1 MWWIVL
7 VASAALI
14 AIGVWLLVR
23 DFLKPRAAA
32 KPSQVHTQ
40 TLAETLAQADAV
52 PSNPG
57 PHAVPLAQQPQLQ
70 PLFAHLAD
78 SAGPDTIPVTRP
90 TGASAA
96 PLPDPLQPGRFPA
109 VETHWERLKPEFDMA
124 VAAVNESMAPLA
136 VSIARPGETTW
147 SLHNRGFGDYRRVRV
162 GGESVAW
169 LRLEL
174 AANMSIS
181 AHLRSHEARHDMLNR
196 VSTLARPLT
205 ASRIAPM
212 LAECL
217 AALATAAPR
226 LMPQA
231 PTSSIAVPSPSR
243 MPHAHERLAI
253 DPLERVAPESRD
265 RGHAWPQWLNR
276 PRPGDVAAAGIA
288 PPPPPAPPTQG
299 PTRTI
304 TGWGRAR
311 HDALPTTALIDTAV
325 TLVNSAFAETGARL
339 VPASDAMR
347 RDPVGPDSRALS
359 IDVAGLSVGLMLI
372 EPMAGRIDI
381 AVGVA
386 DIANFDTARRR
397 SHDLNGLTVHP
408 LAETIATCAWPAIA
422 AAKAGG

>member
-7 VASAALI
+7 IASAALI

-23 DFLKPRAAA
+23 DFLKPRAAT
-32 KPSQVHTQ
+32 KPPQAQTQ
-40 TLAETLAQADAV
+40 TLAQTLAHADAAPNNV
-52 PSNPG
+52 EPQYHSL
-57 PHAVPLAQQPQLQ
+57 VQPTQLQ
-70 PLFAHLAD
+70 PQFATLGD
-78 SAGPDTIPVTRP
+78 TVGLDPGPATRP

-96 PLPDPLQPGRFPA
+96 PLPDASQPGRFPA

-136 VSIARPGETTW
+136 VSIAKPGETTW

-196 VSTLARPLT
+196 VSTLSRPLT

-217 AALATAAPR
+217 AALAAAAPR
-226 LMPQA
+226 LMPQV
-231 PTSSIAVPSPSR
+231 PTSPIAVPSPSR
-243 MPHAHERLAI
+243 MPHAQEGLLA
-253 DPLERVAPESRD
+253 VAPMERMATESRD
-265 RGHAWPQWLNR
+265 RGPSWPQWLSR
-276 PRPGDVAAAGIA
+276 PRPGDVAAAGVA
-288 PPPPPAPPTQG
+288 PPPPPAQDPS
-299 PTRTI
+299 RTT
-304 TGWGRAR
+304 TGWRAR
-311 HDALPTTALIDTAV
+311 HDPQPTTTLIDTAV

-347 RDPVGPDSRALS
+347 RDPVGPNSRALS
-359 IDVAGLSVGLMLI
+359 IDVAGTSVGLMLI

-381 AVGVA
+381 AVGVS